1 MVNPGPRVLR
11 LQLGREIRRL
21 RETAELTREDLAKT
35 LACGTSKV
43 SKIELGYSTLSNSES
58 NRLVKLFGLTGDE
71 AAVFRDLATSARKRG
86 SYGKV
91 ADFARGYV
99 SMEADA
105 TDLKIFYE
113 ELVPALFQ
121 TETYAKAVCST
132 SVTIA
137 PADIS
142 HAVEGRMHRSA
153 VLSQE
158 HPPSVSLILGEG
170 ALMRMIGGP
179 TTLQDQLRHLH
190 QLAHQPHIDLQVLPY
205 SAGEHAAMGTGFTL
219 LQLDE
224 VEATYVYLE
233 DLTSSDFWD
242 RSQHTGVYE
251 LVFNKLQVAALGK
264 RESIIRIEEQIR
276 ELEEGV
282 R

>member
-1 MVNPGPRVLR
+1 MVTPGPRVLR

-21 RETAELTREDLAKT
+21 RDSTSLSREELAKS
-35 LACGTSKV
+35 LGCGTSKV
-43 SKIELGYSTLSNSES
+43 SKLELGYSTLSSPECNK
-58 NRLVKLFGLTGDE
+58 LVKLFALSGEE
-71 AAVFRDLATSARKRG
+71 ATVFRDLAASARKRG

-91 ADFARGYV
+91 LDFARGYV

-113 ELVPALFQ
+113 DLIPALFQ
-121 TETYAKAVCST
+121 TQAYSKAVCST

-142 HAVEGRMHRSA
+142 HVVEGRMSRAA
-153 VLSQE
+153 VLFQQR
-158 HPPSVSLILGEG
+158 PPNVSLILGEG
-170 ALMRMIGGP
+170 ALMRTVGGP
-179 TTLQDQLRHLH
+179 EAFLEQLQHLH
-190 QLAHQPHIDLQVLPY
+190 RLAHEPHIDLQILPY
-205 SAGEHAAMGTGFTL
+205 SSGEHAAMGTAFTL
-219 LQLDE
+219 LRLDE

-242 RSQHTGVYE
+242 RPQHTGVYE

-264 RESIIRIEEQIR
+264 RESIIRIEERIA
-276 ELEEGV
+276 ELDEGAG
-282 R
+282 